1 MYWYP
6 EEDVQGGLFEAARDG
21 DAKVVR
27 ALIKAGADVNEAD
40 AYGETPL
47 FQAAKEGHEAV
58 VKALI
63 EAGADVAKGAS
74 DGTTPVCAA
83 TRCGHE
89 LAVKALIE
97 CYFAS
102 STEGLYPGPVRVLYP
117 AVVEALAK
125 AGADVSKVGEKCFR
139 WGGFDR
145 WTPLYAAVMVLA
157 MTSREAAYFD
167 DAQRA
172 VVALIEAGADVHK
185 GTDEG
190 MTPLHL
196 AARNGFEAVVRALIG
211 AGADVNQANRHG
223 SSPLWFANGH
233 ESTARALRNAG
244 AARSPDDELYDVL
257 MKRTED
263 ATRVRE
269 LADAGANVNLLRY
282 GCTPLCMAAE
292 YGCEAVVRA
301 LIEAGADVEKK
312 DEQDGG
318 MTPLSLA
325 VGRSHVAVVKALI
338 EAGAD
343 VNRVDDEDHGISL
356 MDCATSAAVFDALIA
371 AGARVGSEYEGS
383 EYEGSE
389 DEVPIV

>member
-6 EEDVQGGLFEAARDG
+6 EEDVQGGLFEAARGG

-27 ALIKAGADVNEAD
+27 ALIKDGADVNEAD

-74 DGTTPVCAA
+74 DGTTPVCVAA
-83 TRCGHE
+83 TCGHE

-102 STEGLYPGPVRVLYP
+102 ASEGYRVLYP

-139 WGGFDR
+139 LGGFDR

-167 DAQRA
+167 DVQRA

-223 SSPLWFANGH
+223 SSPLWFANRH
-233 ESTARALRNAG
+233 ESTARALKEAG

-301 LIEAGADVEKK
+301 LIEAGAD
-312 DEQDGG
+312 DEQDHD
-318 MTPLSLA
+318 TASPFK
-325 VGRSHVAVVKALI
+325 SHVAVVKALI

-343 VNRVDDEDHGISL
+343 VNRVDDDDHGRALTES
-356 MDCATSAAVFDALIA
+356 ATSAAVFDALIA

-383 EYEGSE
+383 E
-389 DEVPIV
+389 DEVPIVYPIL